1 MFRSG
6 DCLPNRRSAGEDAPT
21 TSNVMGGARARERA
35 VLTLNYV
42 RAVWDLKSA
51 ARFAAALSLAV
62 VTLVVIGTVAYAEGA
77 AVGGCIGSEETLNCA
92 TRWGEAGDPY
102 VRIVPPP
109 GSEESAVTPRN
120 ASIAGSSAASRSLRR
135 IVTASRVI
143 GIPRPAANSEFWISS
158 RPNGSG
164 LPISRCVPDA
174 ARAPARHT

>member
-1 MFRSG
+1 MPKQGSCDGTGLALSAVDDVRMFRSG

-109 GSEESAVTPRN
+109 GSEEERGHAAEREHRWEQRCKPLVAQDRYGVARYRYSAP
-120 ASIAGSSAASRSLRR
+120 GCEF
-135 IVTASRVI
+135 
-143 GIPRPAANSEFWISS
+143 GI
-158 RPNGSG
+158 
-164 LPISRCVPDA
+164 LD
-174 ARAPARHT
+174 